1 MDTVINECTV
11 YATTFN
17 IFMSRK
23 KSTVVVHIYPTL
35 RSKILHLW
43 DEIPTAGG
51 VARKPGLRSLAGRS
65 GSTGS
70 LTRLH
75 LLKEG
80 GRVG

>member
-1 MDTVINECTV
+1 M
-11 YATTFN
+11 
-17 IFMSRK
+17 
-23 KSTVVVHIYPTL
+23 VVHIYPTL